1 MDAGKPWREKYRPQR
16 FDEVVGHRSAVE
28 QLVRR
33 IPESAGRNIILSGP
47 TGTGKTTLARIFA
60 KAAMCDEP
68 LATGEACSTCGSCN
82 DWQGS
87 YNPSYIEINCGTNG
101 RRQDL
106 DDLLL
111 LLKSEPMHAKA
122 LVIFFDEAHRQTR
135 QAQDALLPVLEKQ
148 SSSRIFIFSLID
160 EGQLPVPLRDRCR
173 VLQLQAP
180 SIDERLIYLNRI
192 AAHEQL
198 ACSTE
203 ALELLARY
211 RASFRALAEGLEKI
225 AEEAAGKPIFPA
237 HVRSILGRDGLAAM
251 MEYLAGVATGD
262 LDRQYRAVRD
272 CSIPAPQ
279 KLRIIQQ
286 VLQHLKL
293 LYVGPRV
300 TGRVSPIEGLVD
312 EAAGQAMANNFEARA
327 EWLGIPFL
335 SFFDQILEFWSFW
348 PAEFG
353 DTEFEIQVA
362 RFHDRMTA
370 ASAPTDVNT
379 EKRRAASA
387 NLRVPS
393 PFPSQR
399 RRLRTFKIGGSERRA
414 DYLSAAQTSEI
425 YEASTFLM
433 QRYGLTF
440 NAKIELVFADAPPG
454 GSSSSAASN
463 FLRELGQSFGRWLAS
478 GAGEAAGFHY
488 AAIHERPADGGDR
501 HIVIFHLP
509 DSLEER
515 VRLWFDTKLASLGRR
530 GGLATDQCGLASSAS
545 RKTSG
550 RVEHHWDLVRL
561 LWRGLDPAIQ
571 ADGRPFVDQLKVPVR
586 ARRPAGAISGRR
598 HACSRSLSL
607 SAQARAGRDYA
618 PAFSALQDAA
628 WAHLFTGWE
637 LDLYEAR
644 REAFAALQ
652 KRLKVFDRDADLVTD
667 SMARQIL
674 MSEREVLMGH
684 WHEST
689 ENQQK
694 PWAIG

>member
-1 MDAGKPWREKYRPQR
+1 MSASEPWREKYRPQR
-16 FDEVVGHRSAVE
+16 FGDVVGHRSVVE

-33 IPESAGRNIILSGP
+33 IPASSGRNIILSGP

-60 KAAMCDEP
+60 KAVMCRAP
-68 LATGEACSTCGSCN
+68 LPTGDVCGSC
-82 DWQGS
+82 DSCDAWQRS
-87 YNPSYIEINCGTNG
+87 YNPDFVEFNCGAHG
-101 RRQDL
+101 KRADL
-106 DDLLL
+106 DDLLERL
-111 LLKSEPMHAKA
+111 SYAPMHGKA
-122 LVIFFDEAHRQTR
+122 RVIFFDEAHRQSR
-135 QAQDALLPVLEKQ
+135 QAQDALLAVLEKP
-148 SSSRIFIFSLID
+148 SASNIFVFSLID
-160 EGQLPVPLRDRCR
+160 EGQMLRPLRDRCR
-173 VLQLQAP
+173 ELQLEAP
-180 SIDERLIYLNRI
+180 SIDERLTYLNRI
-192 AAHEQL
+192 AIGERL
-198 ACSTE
+198 ACSGG

-211 RASFRALAEGLEKI
+211 RSSFRALAEGLEKI
-225 AEEAAGKPIFPA
+225 AEEAAGRPVVPA

-251 MEYLAGVATGD
+251 IDYFGGASDGD

-272 CSIPAPQ
+272 CPIPAPE
-279 KLRIIQQ
+279 KLRIIQHI
-286 VLQHLKL
+286 LQHLKL
-293 LYVGPRV
+293 HYVGPRA
-300 TGRVSPIEGLVD
+300 TGSASPIEGLVD
-312 EAAGQAMANNFEARA
+312 EDVVEAIASAFDRRA
-327 EWLGIPFL
+327 EWLGVPFL

-353 DTEFEIQVA
+353 DTEFEIQIA

-370 ASAPTDVNT
+370 ASAAMELDP
-379 EKRRAASA
+379 EQRRAATA

-414 DYLSAAQTSEI
+414 DYLSAAQASEI

-454 GSSSSAASN
+454 GSSSSAVSN

-501 HIVIFHLP
+501 HLVIFHLP

-530 GGLATDQCGLASSAS
+530 GGLATDQCGLACSAS

-571 ADGRPFVDQLKVPVR
+571 ADGRPLVDQLKAPVR
-586 ARRPAGAISGRR
+586 ARRPAGAIPGRR
-598 HACSRSLSL
+598 YACSRSLSL
-607 SAQARAGRDYA
+607 TAQARAGRDYG

-637 LDLYEAR
+637 LELCEAR
-644 REAFAALQ
+644 RAAFAALQ

-674 MSEREVLMGH
+674 MSEREALMGQ

-689 ENQQK
+689 ENPKK